1 MVVEVCWIVRPH
13 FAAPDSLTGTA
24 KPLGPAD
31 ADIREAVDA
40 LLQGG
45 FSCIPVVD
53 DHDVPQGIVSW
64 RDVLRH
70 LSALGNVT

>member
-1 MVVEVCWIVRPH
+1 M
-13 FAAPDSLTGTA
+13 
-24 KPLGPAD
+24 
-31 ADIREAVDA
+31 REAVDA

-70 LSALGNVT
+70 LSARDNVT